1 MVAHPM
7 AEGVAQALY
16 REGAIKSPDVKSIS
30 VDEAASSWPP
40 PFGGNGAMVEL
51 GLSSNSRTKST
62 VGRGKEIWR
71 AGFTEQVEAALNSKR
86 QQDSGWIGGSRIS
99 SQHSFARMVDIV
111 HGRSVSVMSGAAH
124 GTGPRSALGCS
135 GAVLCTT
142 QVSLQAGR

>member
-30 VDEAASSWPP
+30 LDEAASSWPP

-62 VGRGKEIWR
+62 VGRGLGGRRI
-71 AGFTEQVEAALNSKR
+71 EARRSGGR
-86 QQDSGWIGGSRIS
+86 DSRKKSR
-99 SQHSFARMVDIV
+99 R
-111 HGRSVSVMSGAAH
+111 R
-124 GTGPRSALGCS
+124 
-135 GAVLCTT
+135 
-142 QVSLQAGR
+142 